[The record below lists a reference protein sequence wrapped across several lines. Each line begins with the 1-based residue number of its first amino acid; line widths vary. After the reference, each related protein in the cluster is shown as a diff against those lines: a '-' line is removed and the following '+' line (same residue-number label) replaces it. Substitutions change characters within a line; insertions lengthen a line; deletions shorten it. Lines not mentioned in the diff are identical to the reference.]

1 MFATFSQMIQKK
13 TKDDGDIYVCECAYV
28 CVQIEIEMEQSK
40 WQNVNTGGSGQRKY
54 VDFRFEITSK

>member
-28 CVQIEIEMEQSK
+28 CV
-40 WQNVNTGGSGQRKY
+40 
-54 VDFRFEITSK
+54 